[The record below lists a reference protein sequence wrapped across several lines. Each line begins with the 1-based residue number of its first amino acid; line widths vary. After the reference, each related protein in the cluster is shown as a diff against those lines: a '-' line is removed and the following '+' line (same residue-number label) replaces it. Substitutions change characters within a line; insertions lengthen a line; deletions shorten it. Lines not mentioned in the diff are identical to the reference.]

1 MKFSLAL
8 AGVAALTSSALA
20 ADLPEITTKGNKLFY
35 SNNGTEFF
43 IRGVAYQQEYSSNG
57 TAKSNADYTDPLA
70 DDSNCER
77 DIPYLKQLR
86 TNVIRTYAVDPDKNH
101 DRCMGLLADAGI
113 YLITDLSSPSESI
126 NRADPAWNVDLYNRY
141 ISVIDAFANYT
152 NVIGFF
158 AGNEVANNNTNTN
171 SIAFVKAAVRDM
183 KAYIKKNH
191 RESLLVGYATDDD
204 AELRADL
211 KDYLVCGDEDSR
223 IDMFGY
229 NIYEWCGESSF
240 ATSGYKDR
248 TEEFKDYPVP
258 AFFSEYGCID
268 PRPRKFTDVPVLYSD
283 QMNDVWSG
291 GIVYMYFQEANDYG
305 LVSIDDGDVKT
316 RDDFSY
322 LSSQMQKVTATGVNS
337 KTYTA
342 SNTAIPTCPSVGK
355 AWEASSDLPPSPNAN
370 LCSCMEDTLTCKVKD
385 DVDEEE
391 YGEIFGYI
399 CGLEDGKYC
408 AGQKA
413 DAVKGSYGAY
423 SVCTTKQQLSF
434 VMSQYYNAQ
443 NSNDA
448 CDFDGRGETVD
459 AKDSSDSC
467 KTLLNEAGEDGTGNV
482 TTPDGGVGGD
492 ASGSGSSSSSET
504 SDGAAGFGPRPMAV
518 YIGNWQLGAYIMTSV
533 VAGLGMLL
541 L

>member
-1 MKFSLAL
+1 MKFSLAV
-8 AGVAALTSSALA
+8 AGAAAITSSALA
-20 ADLPEITTKGNKLFY
+20 ADLPAITTKGNKLFY

-70 DDSNCER
+70 DDSDCER
-77 DIPYLKQLR
+77 DIPYLKELR
-86 TNVIRTYAVDPDKNH
+86 TNVIRTYAVNPDKNH

-141 ISVIDAFANYT
+141 TSVIDAFANYT

-158 AGNEVANNNTNTN
+158 AGNEVANSNNNTN

-229 NIYEWCGESSF
+229 NIYEWCGDSSF
-240 ATSGYKDR
+240 AASGYKDR

-268 PRPRKFTDVPVLYSD
+268 PRPRKFSDVPVLYGD

-305 LVSIDDGDVKT
+305 LVSIDNGDVKT
-316 RDDFSY
+316 RSDFSY

-337 KTYTA
+337 KTFTA

-391 YGEIFGYI
+391 YGEIFDYI
-399 CGLEDGKYC
+399 CGLDGKYC

-413 DAVKGSYGAY
+413 DAVKGTYGAY
-423 SVCTTKQQLSF
+423 SVCTSKQQLSF

-448 CDFDGRGETVD
+448 CDFDGRGETVE

-467 KTLLNEAGEDGTGNV
+467 KTLLDEAGTDGTGNV

-518 YIGNWQLGAYIMTSV
+518 YVGNWQLGAYIMTSV

>member
-8 AGVAALTSSALA
+8 AGALASTALA
-20 ADLPEITTKGNKLFY
+20 ADLPEIVSKGNKFFY

-43 IRGVAYQQEYSSNG
+43 IRGVAYQQEYSANG
-57 TAKSNADYTDPLA
+57 STTSNAKYTDPLA

-77 DIPYLKQLR
+77 DIPYLKELR
-86 TNVIRTYAVDPDKNH
+86 TNVIRTYAVNPEKSH

-113 YLITDLSSPSESI
+113 YLITDLSSPVESI
-126 NRADPAWNVDLYNRY
+126 NRADPQWNVDLYNRY
-141 ISVIDAFANYT
+141 TSVVDAFANYT

-191 RESLLVGYATDDD
+191 RDSLVVGYATDDN
-204 AELRADL
+204 AELREDL
-211 KDYLVCGDEDSR
+211 KDYLICGDEEAR

-229 NIYEWCGESSF
+229 NIYEWCGDSTF
-240 ATSGYKDR
+240 ASSGYKAR

-258 AFFSEYGCID
+258 AFFSEYGCIE
-268 PRPRKFTDVPVLYSD
+268 PKPRKFSDVPVLFGD

-305 LVSIDDGDVKT
+305 LVNVDGDDVKT
-316 RDDFSY
+316 KDDFSY

-337 KTYTA
+337 ASYSA
-342 SNTAIPTCPSVGK
+342 SNTAVPTCPSVGK
-355 AWEASSDLPPSPNAN
+355 DWEANSKLPPSPNAQ

-408 AGQKA
+408 TGQQA
-413 DAVKGSYGAY
+413 DAVKGKYGAY

-434 VMSQYYNAQ
+434 VMSQYYKSQ

-459 AKDSSDSC
+459 ASDSSDSC
-467 KTLLNEAGEDGTGNV
+467 STLLDEAGTDGTGNV
-482 TTPDGGVGGD
+482 STPEGGLGGD
-492 ASGSGSSSSSET
+492 SSGSSGSADSET
-504 SDGAAGFGPRPMAV
+504 SDGAAGNGPRPMAV
-518 YIGNWQLGAYIMTSV
+518 FVGNWQMGAYILTSMI
-533 VAGLGMLL
+533 AGAGMLL